1 MWAAVFCHTAKMF
14 ERLLAASLLCA
25 LVLAPAHASPRTD
38 QVHPEI
44 VLASRAERAILFT
57 GGDRQ
62 TVDAFFRRYGGNGDS
77 EGNAARRD
85 PLLIRDRLPQGAAVR
100 PLPSAL
106 DAKLSPLPNGYARVI
121 VGRDIVLLER
131 NSHTILDIMR
141 DVVR

>member
-1 MWAAVFCHTAKMF
+1 M
-14 ERLLAASLLCA
+14 E
-25 LVLAPAHASPRTD
+25 
-38 QVHPEI
+38 QVHPGL
-44 VLASRAERAILFT
+44 VAANQTERAILFT

-62 TVDAFFRRYGGNGDS
+62 TVDAFFRRYGANGDS
-77 EGNAARRD
+77 EGTAARRD

-106 DAKLSPLPNGYARVI
+106 DAKLPPLPNGYARVI